1 MTCVY
6 YFLIGHKVIPERQP
20 DTLPWNLTKYKG
32 STHWVLNFE
41 AVKFALEQP
50 IAHALNASLALY
62 LAEESFFEILN
73 FNSQVNFPGG
83 WRENVSDES

>member
-1 MTCVY
+1 MTCIY

-20 DTLPWNLTKYKG
+20 DTLPWSLTKYKG

-50 IAHALNASLALY
+50 IYSSRFERIVGSL
-62 LAEESFFEILN
+62 FGN
-73 FNSQVNFPGG
+73 
-83 WRENVSDES
+83 